1 MHHLILEQQGIPWI
15 IRKIINY
22 AALELAMTQKEASAS
37 NTAVEIAVKQ
47 TVRPGGFDSF
57 NSYILDGAVREET
70 VPIFGTIAMH
80 ADYVKAGA
88 IAEEE
93 LLGYEIEGMKDG
105 EKVAIR
111 EVTKSVHS
119 GWETVTVWG
128 FEEVQGERRYCKYC
142 VTTKDEKTATARLVY
157 DYRGVPA

>member
-1 MHHLILEQQGIPWI
+1 MI
-15 IRKIINY
+15 
-22 AALELAMTQKEASAS
+22 QKEPSAS
-37 NTAVEIAVKQ
+37 NPAVEIAVKQ

-57 NSYILDGAVREET
+57 NSYFLDGAVREDT

-80 ADYVKAGA
+80 ADYVKAGG
-88 IAEEE
+88 IAEDE
-93 LLGYEIEGMKDG
+93 LLGYEIEGTKDE
-105 EKVAIR
+105 EKAAIR
-111 EVTKSVHS
+111 EVAKSVYS

-157 DYRGVPA
+157 DYKGVPA

>member
-1 MHHLILEQQGIPWI
+1 
-15 IRKIINY
+15 
-22 AALELAMTQKEASAS
+22 MTQKEPSAS
-37 NTAVEIAVKQ
+37 NNAVEIAVKQ

-57 NSYILDGAVREET
+57 NSYILDGAVREDT

-80 ADYVKAGA
+80 AGYVKSGG
-88 IAEEE
+88 IAEHE

-111 EVTKSVHS
+111 EVAKSVYS
-119 GWETVTVWG
+119 GWETVTLWG
-128 FEEVQGERRYCKYC
+128 FEEVLGERRYCKYC

-157 DYRGVPA
+157 DYKGVPA